1 MKNRDEILNL
11 SPTELSG
18 KLTELQEEMA
28 NLKLQQ
34 ATHQIS
40 NPLRIR
46 LVRRDIARIETLQS
60 EFDKGIRSF
69 NKSVKE

>member
-69 NKSVKE
+69 NKSEKE

>member
-11 SPTELSG
+11 SPNELSG

-60 EFDKGIRSF
+60 EYDKGIRSF
-69 NKSVKE
+69 NKSEKE

>member
-18 KLTELQEEMA
+18 KLTELQDETA
-28 NLKLQQ
+28 NLKLQH

-60 EFDKGIRSF
+60 EYDKGIRSF
-69 NKSVKE
+69 NKSEKE